1 METEDQI
8 RDLKNKVLLGV
19 FIFIIFFIPVLA
31 VFMTKFGGVENKII
45 EKVDKEESFV
55 VLFTK
60 TECDYCKETKEVL
73 KDNNIN
79 FEEVKTDSERYYG
92 TIIRKLEISKN
103 DIVEPTVMIIKKGKQ
118 KSSLVDIN
126 NKNEL
131 ELYLKNYNLMEW

>member
-131 ELYLKNYNLMEW
+131 ELYLKNYNLME

>member
-1 METEDQI
+1 MEAEDQI
-8 RDLKNKVLLGV
+8 RDLRNKVLLGV
-19 FIFIIFFIPVLA
+19 FIFIIFFIPGLA
-31 VFMTKFGGVENKII
+31 VFMTKFGGVDTKII

-60 TECDYCKETKEVL
+60 TECNYCKETKEVL

-131 ELYLKNYNLMEW
+131 ELYLKNYNLME

>member
-1 METEDQI
+1 MEAEDQI
-8 RDLKNKVLLGV
+8 RDLRNKVLLGV
-19 FIFIIFFIPVLA
+19 FIFIIFFIPGLA
-31 VFMTKFGGVENKII
+31 VFMTKFGRVETKII

-60 TECDYCKETKEVL
+60 TECNYCKETKEVL

-131 ELYLKNYNLMEW
+131 ELYLKNYNLME